1 MLKKGEFP
9 KRISEEITIQNK
21 NYVLSS
27 QLSFYHKEF
36 EDKLKTLK
44 GYDIDFTSNVPKINI
59 YDLFSVCTE
68 LKLQLNDNDK
78 LTILKL
84 HQQFRKKSNPVL
96 SQNLSGP
103 YLDDLNSILNNV
115 AVTINSTLKSK
126 NLSLDQKYK
135 GGNKN
140 STIGERLNNVNTND
154 NSDVNSNDNSNVNTN
169 DNLELNANVDSK
181 SSNIEI
187 QKNSENKI
195 SQIEDALDTVDEI
208 QYAIKFLLDQIE
220 TEKEKIDRINSCETD
235 LKNYYEYEPEEILEL
250 YDEERLKEEI
260 YNDIIEEVR
269 KMKSNK
275 QLYQNLKKELENQNI
290 EILDYSDPKGV
301 IYDLNDEDITN
312 NLYEPIDDIHN
323 QISNLVKN
331 LDDVVSKID
340 TLKFTY
346 KPTPKINNNYVD
358 SISENKEDK
367 INIYLILG
375 GIILVI
381 IIIIFIIFGV
391 ENNHYNKQIEEYEK
405 RKDKSKE
412 IIKTE
417 SKHETKKEI
426 TEFKRSNKPTMGVD
440 IFGDLEVDV

>member
-1 MLKKGEFP
+1 MLKKGKFP
-9 KRISEEITIQNK
+9 KRLVEEITIQNK

-135 GGNKN
+135 GGQKN
-140 STIGERLNNVNTND
+140 STIGERLNNVNFNDNSDVNTND
-154 NSDVNSNDNSNVNTN
+154 NSNVNSNDNSNVNTN

-208 QYAIKFLLDQIE
+208 QHAIKFLLDQIE

-260 YNDIIEEVR
+260 
-269 KMKSNK
+269 
-275 QLYQNLKKELENQNI
+275 
-290 EILDYSDPKGV
+290 
-301 IYDLNDEDITN
+301 
-312 NLYEPIDDIHN
+312 
-323 QISNLVKN
+323 
-331 LDDVVSKID
+331 
-340 TLKFTY
+340 
-346 KPTPKINNNYVD
+346 
-358 SISENKEDK
+358 
-367 INIYLILG
+367 
-375 GIILVI
+375 
-381 IIIIFIIFGV
+381 
-391 ENNHYNKQIEEYEK
+391 
-405 RKDKSKE
+405 
-412 IIKTE
+412 
-417 SKHETKKEI
+417 
-426 TEFKRSNKPTMGVD
+426 
-440 IFGDLEVDV
+440 